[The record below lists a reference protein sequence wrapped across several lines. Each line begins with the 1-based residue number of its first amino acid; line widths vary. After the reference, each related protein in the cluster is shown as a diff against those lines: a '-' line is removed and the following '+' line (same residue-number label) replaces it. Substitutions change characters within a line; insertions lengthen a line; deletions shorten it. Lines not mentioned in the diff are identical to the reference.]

1 MEEDQAKDFIL
12 ARLSSL
18 TDCEK
23 FIFEEVWKGKITYE
37 NTDEKITYEKIA
49 AQKKL
54 NVNTI
59 NKSASA
65 LWKKISN
72 LCEGEEKVKQNNLK
86 VVVLRY
92 WNRVK
97 EAPPETAQTP
107 ANVATPCNSKLEE
120 VNPSFV
126 GRKDAIAD
134 LNSLIN
140 RGKKVIVIKA
150 PGGVGK
156 TTLAEQFL
164 KSQEFELVLEFRI
177 AKDDK
182 EKITPVERLIDI
194 PLQQLGNT
202 SDPEFGV
209 SLARLKPHLE
219 HRRIGVLIDNLETAL
234 DEDGR
239 FIEPHRGYVEL
250 LQVLVSL
257 TVQSVTLVTSRERLC
272 DDCVN
277 VVHYPLPGLD
287 EQAWQQFFS
296 SRNIDIDSPTLTA
309 MHKAYGGNAKA
320 MDLICGAIVEDGYE
334 KNMAAYW
341 VENSSDPLFNTGLKN
356 LVTSQFNRLQTIH
369 VEAYKLLC
377 RLGCYRYQDISTVS
391 KEGLLCLLWD
401 VPETQHGSI
410 IESVKNRSLVE
421 YGNGKYWLHPMIQVQ
436 AVARLKSLGEW
447 EIANR
452 KASEYYLKDADNTTM
467 IKSAF
472 EAIEHFYEI
481 KDYEQCYQVLL
492 FKILEAEKL
501 ENLRCSENL
510 WTYTNRIVNICE
522 KLVNNLPFKQKLLT
536 LIPLGVLYPEIG
548 ENYKAIKTK
557 EAILKISEPV
567 TEKDDQL
574 KFSEISAYL
583 IAARGNKFIGNFA
596 EALKVCE
603 EASKVAQEYKQPYW
617 KALALYEL
625 GTVHL
630 ERARLKESLAR
641 SLEAGEAFRCIGASA
656 FLAISRPITEEL
668 YDFLKTPI
676 EEIPKELER
685 ILHKHGAYKSQKDD
699 YTKKFRILHNVGRCF
714 NTMNFY
720 QVAKIFLEKALTFV
734 PETDYTNLTW
744 SYLEIASCYSGM
756 GEIDNTKTYY
766 DRALKYSEQA
776 QTICRAFVLSEYG
789 YWNYKQARYKEALDK
804 YEQLEQLLKGTQF
817 EFLKARN
824 NYNICNTYLK
834 MGSEDIGKISDYLEI
849 SKEISLELNL
859 PLIAEIN
866 KLQKELAKL

>member
-1 MEEDQAKDFIL
+1 MEPDPAKDFIL
-12 ARLSSL
+12 ARLSDLSERQKL
-18 TDCEK
+18 
-23 FIFEEVWKGKITYE
+23 IFEKVWEGKRFTYQE
-37 NTDEKITYEKIA
+37 LATEKNYSLETLKA
-49 AQKKL
+49 D
-54 NVNTI
+54 
-59 NKSASA
+59 ASA
-65 LWKKISN
+65 LWTQI
-72 LCEGEEKVKQNNLK
+72 GEICGVEKVTKKNFK
-86 VVVLRY
+86 FVVEQY

-97 EAPPETAQTP
+97 DAPPETAQTP
-107 ANVATPCNSKLEE
+107 TDNLRLDE

-134 LNSLIN
+134 LNALID
-140 RGKKVIVIKA
+140 RGEKVIVIKA
-150 PGGVGK
+150 SGGVGK

-164 KSQEFELVLEFRI
+164 KSQEFDLVLVFSI
-177 AKDDK
+177 AKDQ
-182 EKITPVERLIDI
+182 EKITPVERLITDC
-194 PLQQLGNT
+194 LQELGDN
-202 SDPEFGV
+202 SVPEFGV
-209 SLARLKPHLE
+209 SLAQLKRHLE
-219 HRRIGVLIDNLETAL
+219 NRRIGVLIDNLEPAL

-250 LQVLVSL
+250 LRVLAQS
-257 TVQSVTLVTSRERLC
+257 TVQSVTLVTSRKRLC

-277 VVHYPLPGLD
+277 VEHYPLPGLD

-296 SRNIDIDSPTLTA
+296 SRNIDIDIPTLKA
-309 MHKAYGGNAKA
+309 MNKAYGGNAKA
-320 MDLICGAIVEDGYE
+320 MELICGAIREEGYE
-334 KNMAAYW
+334 NMTAYW
-341 VENSSDPLFNTGLKN
+341 VENSSDLLVKKDLKN
-356 LVTSQFNRLQTIH
+356 LVTSQFNRLQIIDI
-369 VEAYKLLC
+369 EAYKLLC

-410 IESVKNRSLVE
+410 IESVKNWSLVE
-421 YGNGKYWLHPMIQVQ
+421 YRNRKYWLHPMIQVE

-447 EIANR
+447 EMANR

-522 KLVNNLPFKQKLLT
+522 KLINNLPFKQKLLT

-548 ENYKAIKTK
+548 ENYKAIGIK
-557 EAILKISEPV
+557 EAILKISETV
-567 TEKDDQL
+567 TEKDEKL

-583 IAARGNKFIGNFA
+583 IAARGNKFIGNFT

-603 EASKVAQEYKQPYW
+603 KATKVAQEYKQPYW

-630 ERARLKESLAR
+630 ERARLKESFAR
-641 SLEAGEAFRCIGASA
+641 FREAGKALRCIGASA
-656 FLAISRPITEEL
+656 FLAISRPIAKEV
-668 YDFLKTPI
+668 YDFFKTPI
-676 EEIPKELER
+676 EEIPQELKR
-685 ILHKHGAYKSQKDD
+685 ILHKHGAYTSKKDD
-699 YTKKFRILHNVGRCF
+699 YTKKFRILHNIGRCF
-714 NTMNFY
+714 NSMNMY
-720 QVAKIFLEKALTFV
+720 QFAKIFLEVALTFV

-756 GEIDNTKTYY
+756 GEIDNAKTYY
-766 DRALKYSEQA
+766 ERALKCSEQA
-776 QTICRAFVLSEYG
+776 PTICRAFALSEYG
-789 YWNYKQARYKEALDK
+789 SWDYKQDRYTEALKK
-804 YEQLEQLLKGTQF
+804 YYLLEQLLNGTQF

-824 NYNICNTYLK
+824 YYNLCKTYLK
-834 MGSEDIGKISDYLEI
+834 TGSEDIGKMSNYLEI
-849 SKEISLELNL
+849 SKAISLELNL
-859 PLIAEIN
+859 PLMAEIN
-866 KLQKELAKL
+866 KIEKELTKL